1 MTRKTLIAGTYVT
14 AAGLL
19 LAMGA
24 AAHYFKGGPGH
35 PAASQSGSKTGQG
48 MMSGQMGQGM
58 MAQKRDMTETREKM
72 RHLVDELMVNHRAM
86 EKARSI
92 RRIKPLLKKN
102 GEMLDRLSDEMA
114 RSWGM
119 HGEMNRAMGSHMASS
134 GKSRSSRTTT
144 KSSRSSAGSAAHS
157 RLVAEGKEIFRVD
170 GCRVCHGSTGKGTAA
185 GPSLI
190 GVGKKYSAEKLAHL
204 IRHPATARMPS
215 FPESALPEAKL
226 KAVIAFL
233 QTLH

>member
-1 MTRKTLIAGTYVT
+1 MTRKTLIASTYVT

-35 PAASQSGSKTGQG
+35 PVTPQNGSG
-48 MMSGQMGQGM
+48 MGQGM
-58 MAQKRDMTETREKM
+58 MEQNRNMMESREKM
-72 RHLVDELMVNHRAM
+72 RGLVHELTENQRAM

-92 RRIKPLLKKN
+92 RGIRPLLKKN
-102 GEMLDRLSDEMA
+102 GELLDRLSDEMSRA
-114 RSWGM
+114 WGM
-119 HGEMNRAMGSHMASS
+119 RGSMHKNTVGRMASS
-134 GKSRSSRTTT
+134 DESRSRAAEE
-144 KSSRSSAGSAAHS
+144 SSHSKAHS
-157 RLVAEGKEIFRVD
+157 RLVAEGREVFRAD
-170 GCRVCHGSTGKGTAA
+170 GCRVCHGNNGTGTAA

-190 GVGKKYSAEKLAHL
+190 GVGKKYTAEKLAHL

-215 FPESALPEAKL
+215 FSESALPDAKL

>member
-1 MTRKTLIAGTYVT
+1 MTRKTLVASTYVT

-35 PAASQSGSKTGQG
+35 SATTENTDTTQSG

-58 MAQKRDMTETREKM
+58 MGQNRSMMEAREKM
-72 RHLVDELMVNHRAM
+72 HGLVRELTENQRAM

-92 RRIKPLLKKN
+92 RSIKPLLRKN
-102 GEMLDRLSDEMA
+102 GELLDRLSDEMS

-119 HGEMNRAMGSHMASS
+119 QGSMSGRMASS
-134 GKSRSSRTTT
+134 GNSQSRTATKPSRSA
-144 KSSRSSAGSAAHS
+144 AGGAAHT
-157 RLVAEGKEIFRVD
+157 RLVAEGEEVFRAD
-170 GCRVCHGSTGKGTAA
+170 GCRVCHGSSGKGTAV

-190 GVGKKYSAEKLAHL
+190 GIGKKYSAEKLARL
-204 IRHPATARMPS
+204 IRHPATARMPAFS
-215 FPESALPEAKL
+215 ESALPEAKL

-233 QTLH
+233 QSLH